1 MEWKKKICLGTA
13 QFGSI
18 YGITNENKKQLSVK
32 KIKEFLIL
40 LKKNKIKFIDTALN
54 YTNVDKKLS
63 KTKINLN
70 NFKII
75 KKIPPPQKKEKFYK
89 KKTLKSI
96 LKSKKLLKINN
107 FYAILIHGCQNL
119 NTNQAKLIGDILLEL
134 KKKKITLKVGLSLY
148 NIQELDFMLKFF
160 TPDIIQV
167 PHNIFDNRFTQNKIL
182 NKISKYNIDLHIRSI
197 FLQGLL
203 LIDPQNINIKFS
215 RWIKLFKKWHFY
227 CTKNKISKLEG
238 AVNFVLRTN
247 KIKKIVVGF
256 ANTEEFIE
264 FLKIKTKRKLAVPKL
279 LISKIKNIEKL
290 INPYNWKT

>member
-63 KTKINLN
+63 KTKIDLN

-75 KKIPPPQKKEKFYK
+75 TKIPSPQKKEKFYK

-134 KKKKITLKVGLSLY
+134 KKKKNNFESRSVTLQHPRIRFYVK
-148 NIQELDFMLKFF
+148 IFH
-160 TPDIIQV
+160 TR
-167 PHNIFDNRFTQNKIL
+167 HNSST
-182 NKISKYNIDLHIRSI
+182 
-197 FLQGLL
+197 
-203 LIDPQNINIKFS
+203 
-215 RWIKLFKKWHFY
+215 
-227 CTKNKISKLEG
+227 T
-238 AVNFVLRTN
+238 
-247 KIKKIVVGF
+247 
-256 ANTEEFIE
+256 
-264 FLKIKTKRKLAVPKL
+264 
-279 LISKIKNIEKL
+279 
-290 INPYNWKT
+290 